1 MAQIVIIHDVRLEGD
16 APTGDGITVVR
27 VSQRTPLDNL
37 VRRINNV
44 SFQYGSEIRLR
55 IMCHGYES
63 GGHGGYGLQLCQDD
77 LTLSTVRQLQPWN
90 GCLSYGI
97 TIYACAAADV
107 APGRTGLHGDG
118 RMLCSEIA
126 RITGTGVRAADAT
139 QIYHHL
145 GPFMAINF
153 GRWEG
158 NVLEWDAR
166 GVLVSQMHAP
176 RQSPLHG

>member
-1 MAQIVIIHDVRLEGD
+1 MPQIVIIHDTRLAGD
-16 APTGDGITVVR
+16 SPSGSGITVVR
-27 VSQRTPLDNL
+27 VSQRTSLSRL
-37 VRRINNV
+37 VECVNSI
-44 SFQYGSEIRLR
+44 SFQHGSEIRLR
-55 IMCHGYES
+55 IMCHGYEVD
-63 GGHGGYGLQLCQDD
+63 GHGGYGLQLCRDD
-77 LTLSTVRQLQPWN
+77 LNLSTVRQLQPWN
-90 GCLSYGI
+90 GNLSYGI

-107 APGRTGLHGDG
+107 APGRAGIHGDG

-139 QIYHHL
+139 QIYIHL

-166 GVLVSQMHAP
+166 GVLVGREHAP
-176 RQSPLHG
+176 EPSPLHG

>member
-1 MAQIVIIHDVRLEGD
+1 MAQIVIIHDTRLSGD
-16 APTGDGITVVR
+16 APSGDGTSVVR
-27 VSQRTPLDNL
+27 VNGQTRLSTL
-37 VRRINNV
+37 VRRVNNI

-55 IMCHGYES
+55 IMCHGYEID
-63 GGHGGYGLQLCQDD
+63 GHGGYGLQLCQDE
-77 LTLSTVRQLQPWN
+77 LNLSTVRQLQPWN
-90 GCLSYGI
+90 GNLSYGI
-97 TIYACAAADV
+97 TIYACAAAEV
-107 APGRTGLHGDG
+107 APGRTGLEGDG

-139 QIYHHL
+139 QIYIHL
-145 GPFMAINF
+145 GPIMDINF

-166 GVLVSQMHAP
+166 GVLVGRQHAP